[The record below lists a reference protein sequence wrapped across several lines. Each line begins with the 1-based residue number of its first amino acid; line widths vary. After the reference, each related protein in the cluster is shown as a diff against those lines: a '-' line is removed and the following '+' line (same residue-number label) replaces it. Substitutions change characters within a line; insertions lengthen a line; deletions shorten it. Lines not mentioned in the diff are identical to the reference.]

1 MPFHTVLLNICSHV
15 SYFMQVEVPSNLQP
29 AGEPERVPGG
39 KGRAV
44 KLQAGQYLKVTNTHG
59 EQVRIQHTCPDWALH
74 CLVAAEGSCM
84 AGALDR
90 VA

>member
-1 MPFHTVLLNICSHV
+1 MYLG
-15 SYFMQVEVPSNLQP
+15 YMQVEVPSNLQP

-59 EQVRIQHTCPDWALH
+59 EQVRARHTCPVWALH
-74 CLVAAEGSCM
+74 RLVAAKGSCM
-84 AGALDR
+84 AGVLDSI
-90 VA
+90 A